1 MVLTE
6 QELKHSKWEQQVY
19 VVLFVKRGKF
29 TRFLEI
35 HPIC

>member
-6 QELKHSKWEQQVY
+6 QELEYSEREQNVHD
-19 VVLFVKRGKF
+19 VLFMKRGKF